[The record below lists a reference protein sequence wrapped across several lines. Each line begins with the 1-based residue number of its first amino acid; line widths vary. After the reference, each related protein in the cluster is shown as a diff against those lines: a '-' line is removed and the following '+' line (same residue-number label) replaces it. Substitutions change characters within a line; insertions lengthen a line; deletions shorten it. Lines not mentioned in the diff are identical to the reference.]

1 MLTMVLVMSLSALAA
16 CGVIAV
22 GLEIL
27 AGRAKPILPE
37 RQMNQP
43 FQR

>member
-27 AGRAKPILPE
+27 AGRAKRRHKVHL
-37 RQMNQP
+37 R
-43 FQR
+43 F